1 MAKLS
6 MSKVEFQRVATSR
19 GIMRTLRQR
28 SSSFMFHCGRRI
40 VEEFLMV
47 FASALICK
55 RLVNA
60 LSLKSTYLCKHQP
73 NRKKAGLKVGY
84 FFLRHSIMLVAESI
98 VIIFVGQIQFI
109 LVITE
114 LICEVFRFI
123 KLEFLGKFCK
133 YFCRL
138 AKILRI
144 VGS

>member
-19 GIMRTLRQR
+19 GIMRTMRPR

-40 VEEFLMV
+40 VEEFLMA

-55 RLVNA
+55 RLVNT

-73 NRKKAGLKVGY
+73 NGNKAGLKVGY
-84 FFLRHSIMLVAESI
+84 FLLSHSIVLVTKSII
-98 VIIFVGQIQFI
+98 VIFIGQIQFI
-109 LVITE
+109 LFITE

-123 KLEFLGKFCK
+123 KVEFL
-133 YFCRL
+133 
-138 AKILRI
+138 
-144 VGS
+144 